1 MWRRLE
7 LYGKDLYVNESLTPL
22 RGKIYR
28 SLLNARREKKLHTV
42 FTRGGQVFYKP
53 EKFAASVRVDSL
65 DKLREHG
72 FSVEDERPRT
82 GGAAR
87 GRGGGGGGGRGGGGG
102 GRLDTAHREAVVRR

>member
-53 EKFAASVRVDSL
+53 EKFAASVRVMNGHQQFCGHNS
-65 DKLREHG
+65 
-72 FSVEDERPRT
+72 
-82 GGAAR
+82 
-87 GRGGGGGGGRGGGGG
+87 
-102 GRLDTAHREAVVRR
+102 

>member
-42 FTRGGQVFYKP
+42 FTRGGQLLENPPHAEDTIVACTDSQSAL
-53 EKFAASVRVDSL
+53 AAI
-65 DKLREHG
+65 
-72 FSVEDERPRT
+72 
-82 GGAAR
+82 
-87 GRGGGGGGGRGGGGG
+87 RGGWAAQHSSLGVDIWRALWG
-102 GRLDTAHREAVVRR
+102 LTA